1 MIGGEPLVMKQFYQL
16 LDAMV
21 KTGYTDKMYCKFQTN
36 MSVLTQG
43 KYKIED
49 YIKHFKKFE
58 FTVSLDGIGKVD
70 EYIRRRSNWDDIV
83 KNIKTLQKYPNV
95 QINAIL

>member
-1 MIGGEPLVMKQFYQL
+1 MKQFYQL

-21 KTGYTDKMYCKFQTN
+21 KTGHTDKMYCKFQTN

-43 KYKIED
+43 KYKTTD
-49 YIKHFKKFE
+49 YIKHFKLFE

-70 EYIRRRSNWDDIV
+70 EYIRRRSNWKDIV
-83 KNIKTLQKYPNV
+83 NNIKTLQ
-95 QINAIL
+95 Q